1 LSSKPALGKQFLKPY
16 LEKNPS
22 QKVVEHLPSNCEA
35 LSSNPNTE
43 KKKKGERRNE
53 GERGREKNHLNLFSS
68 TNSLFFLICATVAL
82 ACQPQSKLN
91 H

>member
-43 KKKKGERRNE
+43 KRERE
-53 GERGREKNHLNLFSS
+53 GQKSFELIFKYK
-68 TNSLFFLICATVAL
+68 FLIFLDMCYSGLSMSA
-82 ACQPQSKLN
+82 PE
-91 H
+91 